1 MTYKQAVNWAAD
13 IKEFTGSRQMPPWK
27 PTEGVALHN
36 ERKLSDKDIATFAAW
51 VDGGTPEGDAGDAP
65 PPRKFTEGWQLGK
78 PDLILTASAEFQV
91 GPSGNDVFRCFVLPT
106 NLTED
111 KYVTAVEVRPGNTR
125 IVHHGLLFIDRNGKG
140 RTLEGKE
147 QAAKLDDEV
156 LDRGPGYS
164 TGMGGIGFIPQG
176 GLSGWAPGQM
186 ARWLPEGTG
195 FYLPKDSDVIMQLHY
210 HRDGKLEKDKTSV
223 GLYFARKPVK
233 EPWKGMIIPGVFEK
247 IPAGNDHFEVNGGIT
262 LQQDC
267 ILRSVMPHM
276 HMLGNQISVT
286 LEPPEGPA
294 QTLLTIK
301 DWDYNWQE
309 TYFLKEPIALK
320 KGTRITV
327 HAAYDNSDKNPLNPF
342 NPPKDVTWGEQT
354 TNEMCFVFL
363 GATSDSKPGRI
374 KFEMDNKIAFLKTF
388 KRNRDE
394 P

>member
-1 MTYKQAVNWAAD
+1 
-13 IKEFTGSRQMPPWK
+13 
-27 PTEGVALHN
+27 
-36 ERKLSDKDIATFAAW
+36 
-51 VDGGTPEGDAGDAP
+51 
-65 PPRKFTEGWQLGK
+65 
-78 PDLILTASAEFQV
+78 
-91 GPSGNDVFRCFVLPT
+91 
-106 NLTED
+106 
-111 KYVTAVEVRPGNTR
+111 
-125 IVHHGLLFIDRNGKG
+125 
-140 RTLEGKE
+140 
-147 QAAKLDDEV
+147 
-156 LDRGPGYS
+156 
-164 TGMGGIGFIPQG
+164 
-176 GLSGWAPGQM
+176 
-186 ARWLPEGTG
+186 
-195 FYLPKDSDVIMQLHY
+195 
-210 HRDGKLEKDKTSV
+210 
-223 GLYFARKPVK
+223 
-233 EPWKGMIIPGVFEK
+233 MIIPGVFEK

-320 KGTRITV
+320 KGTHFTV